1 MTMSIGRLLA
11 AGKSM
16 AVGHV
21 RGRYRVDKR
30 VQLPKFNSPKNPF
43 AAESKVQSP
52 ESRVQS
58 QEKEVQSPESKVQSL
73 EPAAVVEVPEQLRE
87 PNITMLGVPPS
98 GGSDTRPPK
107 GGTPNKLPVKTL
119 ADLAARGPE
128 IVGAKAVRAVKWVG
142 EVGKK
147 FNPLPLLARRR
158 GPARSAFRSVSRPAV
173 QTELS
178 LDSVKVMRNDLS
190 DADLEV
196 VVSKTAPA
204 RPKERV
210 ELVPVEEAAASGNPF
225 SRVSEWMFGAKS
237 S

>member
-1 MTMSIGRLLA
+1 MSIGRLLA

-16 AVGHV
+16 AVAHV

-43 AAESKVQSP
+43 ATEG
-52 ESRVQS
+52 R
-58 QEKEVQSPESKVQSL
+58 VQSPESKVQSL
-73 EPAAVVEVPEQLRE
+73 EPAAVVAVPEQLPE
-87 PNITMLGVPPS
+87 PNITMLGVPPL
-98 GGSDTRPPK
+98 GGSATQPPK

-128 IVGAKAVRAVKWVG
+128 IVGAKAVRAAKWVG
-142 EVGKK
+142 EIGKK

-196 VVSKTAPA
+196 VVSKTAPVK
-204 RPKERV
+204 PKERV
-210 ELVPVEEAAASGNPF
+210 EMVPVEETAAPSGNPF

>member
-1 MTMSIGRLLA
+1 MSIGRLLA

-30 VQLPKFNSPKNPF
+30 VQLPKFNSSKNPF
-43 AAESKVQSP
+43 AAEGKVQSP

-58 QEKEVQSPESKVQSL
+58 QETVV
-73 EPAAVVEVPEQLRE
+73 AAPKPTQVEAAAPREQLPE
-87 PNITMLGVPPS
+87 PNITVLGVPPS
-98 GGSDTRPPK
+98 GGSGVQPPK
-107 GGTPNKLPVKTL
+107 GGTPNKFPVRTL

-178 LDSVKVMRNDLS
+178 LDSVKVVRNDLN

-196 VVSKTAPA
+196 VVSKTAPSK
-204 RPKERV
+204 PKERV
-210 ELVPVEEAAASGNPF
+210 ELVPVEEAAPSNPF